1 MTDRPENSS
10 PSSSSNAAG
19 SNDAGAAKMPNFVAG
34 RGGTR
39 LFSLAALAERIVDA
53 FHAEH
58 GGKLSVEMIEKPAQR
73 RRLIIETTDYVLAV
87 ESVAL
92 SLEQR
97 ATLLEMV
104 YSELFGYGPLDPL
117 FIDPRVTTIAIKGA
131 YQTAV
136 RFGHG
141 ELRSLGPLF
150 NDEEHL
156 QRIIGRLLADAGIK
170 TESEWWVLEVGL
182 TIAERPVCVNLVGPP
197 FAVTLDADIRLH
209 PQKPPLLPDLVEQ
222 GWMTEEASELI
233 AKIARSP
240 YGCIITGETETG
252 KTTLLNAMS
261 HLLPA
266 GQTTVSVERA
276 GELRPPSFVQRF
288 IANTNPLLA
297 GATGFSGQIAAALA
311 GAPACLLLDEVRGH
325 EPAAIAPLLLNQD
338 APRQLWAVRGVADA
352 KRLQSAL
359 GMLARRAAPAHGESA
374 VHALYER
381 LPFMIS
387 VARIQGRLQVFSIA
401 EWQSR
406 VDSDYPDY
414 ALLMRY
420 EDGQARRTDRPLAR
434 WLD

>member
-1 MTDRPENSS
+1 MSDQPENSL
-10 PSSSSNAAG
+10 PSSNSDDMG
-19 SNDAGAAKMPNFVAG
+19 SAKTPRFVAG
-34 RGGTR
+34 RSGTR

-53 FHAEH
+53 FYAEH
-58 GGKLSVEMIEKPAQR
+58 GGKLSVEMMEKPAQR
-73 RRLIIETTDYVLAV
+73 RRLIIETADYVLAI

-97 ATLLEMV
+97 AELLEIV
-104 YSELFGYGPLDPL
+104 YSELFGYGPLDSL
-117 FIDPRVTTIAIKGA
+117 FIDPRVTTIAIEGA
-131 YQTAV
+131 GQTAV

-141 ELRSLGPLF
+141 ELESLGSLF
-150 NDEEHL
+150 DDELHL
-156 QRIIGRLLADAGIK
+156 QRIIGRLLADAGIDIG
-170 TESEWWVLEVGL
+170 SEWGVLEVGL
-182 TIAERPVCVNLVGPP
+182 TIAERPVCVSLAGPP
-197 FAVTLDADIRLH
+197 FTTTLHADIRLH
-209 PQKPPLLPDLVEQ
+209 PQRPPLLPQLVEQ
-222 GWMTEEASELI
+222 GWMTEEASDLI

-240 YGCIITGETETG
+240 YGCIIAGETETG
-252 KTTLLNAMS
+252 KTTLLNAIG
-261 HLLPA
+261 HLLPTGHA
-266 GQTTVSVERA
+266 TASVERA

-288 IANTNPLLA
+288 VANASL
-297 GATGFSGQIAAALA
+297 FSASAMAFSDQIAAALA
-311 GAPACLLLDEVRGH
+311 GAPTCLLLDEVRGD

-338 APRQLWAVRGVADA
+338 APRQLWAVRGVPDA

-359 GMLARRAAPAHGESA
+359 GMLARRAAPAYGESV

-381 LPFMIS
+381 LPFVIT
-387 VARIQGRLQVFSIA
+387 VARIRGRLQVFSIA